1 VAVVDTVS
9 LEAIIST
16 IPFGLAVVNSA
27 RRIVLMNAAFHAS
40 LGLDPGRFSPGT
52 KVEDVVRA
60 VALRGGYGSGD
71 PEAQV
76 RAVLAADRGRQVR
89 QRRRTFGGRSF
100 DIFNTP
106 LSDGSYI
113 LSSVEITEALAARA
127 DAESALGQTVTS
139 LATLRIGVAIF
150 DSRGG
155 MLHSNPRFAELTGL
169 PPERLTP
176 GFPFSHM
183 LSLMGTGED
192 YGDQHAAS
200 LSGAGRRKQ
209 RTSLRHRGTGQL
221 VDVIYD
227 PLPAGG
233 WAVSVSDITPLT
245 KAEDESQRRARLLDS
260 VLRAV
265 PHGICVYG
273 PDRRVAM
280 FNQTYLDVMAGAP
293 LDIGDHLADIVRRR
307 AEAGEYC
314 GGEPDEIFAQQV
326 GRPQMRRRTRANGTA
341 IDVRTAPLPDG
352 GHISVVTD
360 VTALVHAEAESGQR
374 AEEMSVMLNSI
385 RHGIMLW
392 SADNRLVASNPMA
405 GQMFDFPPDLLIAG
419 RTESEVVDT
428 MLCQGHLGT
437 GERAVA
443 EAQAMLRRDRSIP
456 DEREMRTVS
465 GRVLAVQ
472 SNPVP
477 AGGWVSTVVDITKAQ
492 SSEAELRQ
500 AKQVAEAANKAK
512 SRFLATMSHELRT
525 PLNAIIGFSDALS
538 RDTARCTVEDIVEY
552 GDQIN
557 AAGKQLL
564 SMINTIL
571 DVARLETGRFEPGE
585 EAIDVPKVLRRAVRQ
600 AESAALAAELL
611 LTLEAPDDLPQLR
624 ADERRL
630 LRVLSQLLSNAIKF
644 TEAGGCVTVGAGLA
658 TNGDLWLRV
667 ADTGIGI
674 EQTELERVFEPFT
687 QLDDSLA
694 RRYGGAGLGLYTA
707 RAIVNAQGGHIRLT
721 SRLGAGTTAEI
732 IMPGRRLVHESR
744 GRSS

>member
-1 VAVVDTVS
+1 VADVDTVS

-16 IPFGLAVVNSA
+16 IPFGLAVVNGA
-27 RRIVLMNAAFHAS
+27 RRIVLTNAAFHAS
-40 LGLDPGRFSPGT
+40 LGLDPDRFSPGT

-60 VALRGGYGSGD
+60 VALRGVYGPGD

-76 RAVLAADRGRQVR
+76 RAVLAADRDRQGR
-89 QRRRTFGGRSF
+89 QRRRIFGGRNF
-100 DIFNTP
+100 DISNAP
-106 LSDGSYI
+106 LPDGSYI
-113 LSSVEITEALAARA
+113 LSSVEITEALAGRV
-127 DAESALGQTVTS
+127 DAESAPGQTVTS
-139 LATLRIGVAIF
+139 LATLRIGVAMF
-150 DSRGG
+150 DSRGAL
-155 MLHSNPRFAELTGL
+155 LHSNPRFADLTGL
-169 PPERLTP
+169 PAGRLTP

-183 LSLMGTGED
+183 LSLITGED
-192 YGDQHAAS
+192 YGNQRAAS
-200 LSGAGRRKQ
+200 LSGVGRRTQK
-209 RTSLRHRGTGQL
+209 TFLRQRGTGEL
-221 VDVIYD
+221 IDVIYE

-233 WAVSVSDITPLT
+233 WMVSVSDIVSLA
-245 KAEDESQRRARLLDS
+245 KADDEAQGRARLLDS

-265 PHGICVYG
+265 PYGICVYG
-273 PDRRVAM
+273 PDRRVTM
-280 FNQTYLDVMAGAP
+280 FNQSYLDVMAGVP
-293 LDIGDHLADIVRRR
+293 LDVGDNLADIVRRR
-307 AEAGEYC
+307 AEAGEYS
-314 GGEPDEIFAQQV
+314 GRESDEILAQQV

-341 IDVRTAPLPDG
+341 IDIRTTPLPDG

-392 SADNRLVASNPMA
+392 SADNRLVASNPIA

-419 RTESEVVDT
+419 RAESEVVDT
-428 MLCQGHLGT
+428 MLCQGHLGI

-443 EAQAMLRRDRSIP
+443 EAQAILGRDRSIP
-456 DEREMRTVS
+456 DEREMRTAS
-465 GRVLAVQ
+465 GRVLAVH

-477 AGGWVSTVVDITKAQ
+477 AGGWVSTMVDITKAQ

-538 RDTARCTVEDIVEY
+538 RDTARCTIEDIVEY

-564 SMINTIL
+564 AMINTIL

-585 EAIDVPKVLRRAVRQ
+585 EAIDIPKVLRRALRQ

-611 LTLEAPDDLPQLR
+611 LTLEVPDDLPQLR

-658 TNGDLWLRV
+658 ANGDLWLRV

-674 EQTELERVFEPFT
+674 AQSELERVFEPFT

-707 RAIVNAQGGHIRLT
+707 RAIVNAQGGHIRLI
-721 SRLGAGTTAEI
+721 SRPGSGTTAEI
-732 IMPGRRLVHESR
+732 IMPGRRLVH
-744 GRSS
+744 